1 MYIMNIVINLNVQ
14 TQTIETID
22 ETINSIR
29 NWKNKKNA
37 KNANAKR
44 DPHYQIKKDDTP
56 RFTGILAGIL
66 S

>member
-1 MYIMNIVINLNVQ
+1 MYIMNIVIISNVQ

-29 NWKNKKNA
+29 NWKNKKCKECQCKA
-37 KNANAKR
+37 RSPVAN
-44 DPHYQIKKDDTP
+44 KKDDTP